1 MCFVCV
7 VGVQCAIVVEG
18 EAIMDPFRV
27 QQALK
32 IHKKAELE
40 ENNLFVARWQGL
52 AVPPN
57 A

>member
-52 AVPPN
+52 
-57 A
+57 